1 MRTNVLTKA
10 QINELFIYSEGNLYW
25 RKTPSNCV
33 DIKDPAGSLKSD
45 GTGYIRVTYK
55 RKQYQLHN
63 LIWVLHNGEI
73 PDSLYVDHIDN
84 DPSNNKIDNLQLLTL
99 PENLRKRARV
109 FSPRGCVYFRGER
122 RNPWQAKINY
132 KGRAIHIGSFITE
145 QEAHEALEAWK
156 ITNIQGS

>member
-1 MRTNVLTKA
+1 MNGTYWTTGDP
-10 QINELFIYSEGNLYW
+10 SEGITTGLA
-25 RKTPSNCV
+25 SV
-33 DIKDPAGSLKSD
+33 LLLL
-45 GTGYIRVTYK
+45 GTTVF
-55 RKQYQLHN
+55 
-63 LIWVLHNGEI
+63 NGEI